1 MGKLK
6 QRTKLHDDIIK
17 IYTNPMEPG
26 SFTSS
31 GKLLKQ
37 HFQKQNKN
45 VVDKALQ
52 SLDAYT
58 KHKPVIRK
66 FQRNK
71 VVVGGINEQWQ
82 IDLMDMQ
89 KLAKYN
95 KGFKY
100 VLTVIDVFSKYAW
113 GIPIK
118 TKSNENVTAAFK
130 KILDKTPKPKCVQSD
145 KGTEFIGRVFQNL
158 LKAENIAFFTSEN
171 DEIKASI
178 VERFNRTLK
187 EKLWRYFTH
196 NGTYKYIDVLQAL
209 VHSYNN
215 TIHSTLKMTPTQIT
229 AKNQENIFYN
239 IYKISDKQIKHVWQ
253 KDKDRSVQP
262 GDRIRI
268 IKTRSAFDKGYEP
281 NWTTE
286 VFTVTKHK
294 GKRGCIIEDDAG
306 EEIKGV
312 FYPEEV
318 QKVLKPQTDTY
329 PIEKVLRYRGKG
341 KRKEAYVRW
350 KGYSDK
356 FDQWI
361 PARNITK
368 ITASS
373 SS

>member
-1 MGKLK
+1 MGKVK
-6 QRTKLHDDIIK
+6 QRTKLHDKIINV
-17 IYTNPMEPG
+17 YTNPMEPG

-31 GKLLKQ
+31 GKLLKH
-37 HFQKQNKN
+37 HFHKKTKN
-45 VVDKALQ
+45 TINKALQ
-52 SLDAYT
+52 TLDAYT

-71 VVVGGINEQWQ
+71 VIVGGMNEQWQ

-100 VLTVIDVFSKYAW
+100 ILTVIDVFSKYAW
-113 GIPIK
+113 AIPIK
-118 TKSNENVTAAFK
+118 TKSNENVTSALK
-130 KILDKTPKPKCVQSD
+130 IILDKGQKPKKIQSD
-145 KGTEFIGRVFQNL
+145 KGKEFLGHIFQNF
-158 LKAENIAFFTSEN
+158 LKAKNITFFTSEN

-178 VERFNRTLK
+178 VERLNRTLK
-187 EKLWRYFTH
+187 EKLWRYFTF
-196 NGTYKYIDVLQAL
+196 NGTYKYIDILQAM

-229 AKNQENIFYN
+229 AKNQEEVFYN
-239 IYKISDKQIKHVWQ
+239 IYKINNKQIKKAWQ
-253 KDKDRSVQP
+253 KTKDRTVQL
-262 GDRIRI
+262 GDKVRIA
-268 IKTRSAFDKGYEP
+268 KTRSKFDKGYEP

-286 VFTVTKHK
+286 IFTVTKYR
-294 GKRGCIIEDDAG
+294 GKRGCVIEADDG

-318 QKVLKPQTDTY
+318 QKVLKSQTDTY
-329 PIEKVLRYRGKG
+329 PIEKVLKYRGKG
-341 KRKEAYVRW
+341 NRKEAYVRW

-361 PARNITK
+361 LAKNITK
-368 ITASS
+368 IAS
-373 SS
+373 